1 MRAGRGFNSVLP
13 PRPPYFTLGEKT
25 MKRLLSLL
33 IIVGLLSTIGIG
45 CSQTPAAPKVFKIY
59 HFGDITGPYAPI
71 TLPLVNAFEDALKYV
86 NEKGL
91 IKGGVKLEHE
101 WMDTGGKLDQAIAA
115 YTKFREAKP
124 ALMFIYG
131 STEGEALKA
140 RFAEDKI
147 VVMSYSVSDAQM
159 VPPGWIFGA
168 LPAYTDQ
175 FGAFIDWMTANWKG
189 ANPPKLAFLTW
200 DSAFGKAVSAAP
212 GSLAYAK
219 TKNVQIVATEYMAM
233 NAVDVSTQLLRIKDA
248 GADWVYSNTLGAS
261 PGVMLKDAKR
271 LGLTMKFA
279 GGPWAMDWA
288 PVRVAGE
295 AGEGFV
301 GPQSYAS
308 WSETNN
314 EGIKLLT
321 EQFTKYNRKPEEKGL
336 AYICVWSG
344 ILTTVETL
352 NRAIDKVGFDKL
364 DGPAVKAAMEGLKDY
379 SPMGLTYYTFSSS
392 KVSPLKTRIM

>member
-1 MRAGRGFNSVLP
+1 
-13 PRPPYFTLGEKT
+13 

-33 IIVGLLSTIGIG
+33 IIVGLLSSIGIG

-91 IKGGVKLEHE
+91 LKGAKLEHE

-115 YTKFREAKP
+115 YTKFREANPKP
-124 ALMFIYG
+124 AVMFIYG

-147 VVMSYSVSDAQM
+147 VVMSYSVSDAQL

-200 DSAFGKAVSAAP
+200 DSAFGKAVQAP
-212 GSLAYAK
+212 ASLDYAK
-219 TKNVQIVATEYMAM
+219 KKGVQIVATEYMAM
-233 NAVDVSTQLLRIKDA
+233 NAVDVSTQLLRIKDS

-261 PGVMLKDAKR
+261 PGVILKDAKR
-271 LGLTMKFA
+271 LGLTIKFA

-288 PVRVAGE
+288 PIRVAGE

-344 ILTTVETL
+344 ILTTVEAL

-364 DGPAVKAAMEGLKDY
+364 DGPAVKAA
-379 SPMGLTYYTFSSS
+379 
-392 KVSPLKTRIM
+392 

>member
-1 MRAGRGFNSVLP
+1 
-13 PRPPYFTLGEKT
+13 

-33 IIVGLLSTIGIG
+33 IIVGLLSSIGIG
-45 CSQTPAAPKVFKIY
+45 CAQAPAEPKVVKIY
-59 HFGDITGPYAPI
+59 HFGDVTGPYAPI

-91 IKGGVKLEHE
+91 LKGAKLEHE

-124 ALMFIYG
+124 KPVMMFIYG

-140 RFAEDKI
+140 RFAEDKT
-147 VVMSYSVSDAQM
+147 VVMSYSVSDAQL

-200 DSAFGKAVSAAP
+200 DSAFGKAVQAP
-212 GSLAYAK
+212 ASLDYAK
-219 TKNVQIVATEYMAM
+219 KKGVQIVATEYMAM
-233 NAVDVSTQLLRIKDA
+233 TPVDVSTQLLRIKDA
-248 GADWVYSNTLGAS
+248 GADWVYSNTLGAA

-271 LGLTMKFA
+271 LSLTMKFA

-288 PVRVAGE
+288 PIRLAGD

-321 EQFTKYNRKPEEKGL
+321 EQFTANNRKPAEKGL

-344 ILTTVETL
+344 ILTTVEAL

-364 DGPAVKAAMEGLKDY
+364 DGPAVKAAMESLKDY

-392 KVSPLKTRIM
+392 KVSPLKTRIMQAKGGTLVPISDWVAVPDLAGK